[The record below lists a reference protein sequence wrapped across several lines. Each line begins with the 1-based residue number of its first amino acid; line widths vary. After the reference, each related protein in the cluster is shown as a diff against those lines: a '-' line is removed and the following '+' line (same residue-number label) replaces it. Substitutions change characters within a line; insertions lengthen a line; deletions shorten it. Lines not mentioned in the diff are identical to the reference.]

1 MTSLI
6 EFDNYNLHFHTSD
19 KFKTFLFHINFI
31 NEYDFKRLSVREAM
45 LRLLFL
51 NNKKYRTSLDISKKC
66 EDLYDPYFY
75 FEQYRMGKYVFSN
88 IFIKFI
94 DPKYVNE
101 DDYFESIIEYY
112 FDVIFNPNF
121 NEESLLFVKNSI
133 TSDLYSILDD
143 PGRSSLL
150 DFYSCLDKND
160 PRGVSLL
167 GTIED
172 INSITLDDIRS
183 EYEKF
188 INESILEVSLVT
200 DKYNKNYIDII
211 NKYSKFN
218 KNKKEIINPY
228 RDTLNVNK
236 EFVKEKEYSQS
247 NLIMLYNFKDLT
259 EKEKN
264 ITILLFSEILGGYSV
279 NAILNTKLREENSI
293 CYGVNSNYE
302 KYDNSL
308 RIFTSVSIN
317 NIDKAIELIKS
328 TIIDFKSITEDDM
341 NNAVKRLI
349 LSLKSS
355 DNNIFSFAGEKLFT
369 DLGIIFD
376 SKKKEE
382 CLKDITIDEVISILD
397 KLEYNSCY
405 ILKGVKNEEN

>member
-51 NNKKYRTSLDISKKC
+51 NNKKYKTSLDISKKC

-121 NEESLLFVKNSI
+121 NEDSLLFVKNSI

-172 INSITLDDIRS
+172 VNSITLDDIKS

-200 DKYNKNYIDII
+200 DKYNKDYIDII

-218 KNKKEIINPY
+218 KNKKEKINPY

-236 EFVKEKEYSQS
+236 EFVKEKDYSQS
-247 NLIMLYNFKDLT
+247 TLIMLYNFNDLT

-264 ITILLFSEILGGYSV
+264 ITTLLFSEILGGYSV

-328 TIIDFKSITEDDM
+328 TINDFKSITEDDM

-355 DNNIFSFAGEKLFT
+355 DNNIFSFAGEKLLT
-369 DLGIIFD
+369 DLGIIYD